1 MKDLGCSQHLA
12 LQGKLE
18 EYRFTWSTLIFF
30 FRSTHTIHI
39 PVMEKADRLTG
50 RTIQAVIGLA
60 VELLHPEHEGKGS
73 WRVVEGWDWGE
84 GGQAGRLEAGE
95 TRKQGRGVAW
105 EKDRGRILH
114 FHDLPHHRQALWV
127 GLDDCCCAY
136 CWHRG
141 VVNKHAIVFLK

>member
-73 WRVVEGWDWGE
+73 WRVVEG
-84 GGQAGRLEAGE
+84 
-95 TRKQGRGVAW
+95 
-105 EKDRGRILH
+105 
-114 FHDLPHHRQALWV
+114 
-127 GLDDCCCAY
+127 
-136 CWHRG
+136 
-141 VVNKHAIVFLK
+141 